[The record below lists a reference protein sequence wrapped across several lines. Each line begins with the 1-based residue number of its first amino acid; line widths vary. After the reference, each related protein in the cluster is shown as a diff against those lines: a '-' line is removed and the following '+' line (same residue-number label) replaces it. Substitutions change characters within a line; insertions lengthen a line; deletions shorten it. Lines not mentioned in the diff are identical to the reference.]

1 MKKNYCHNFGKIG
14 PTDCLFSILLMFAY
28 VIICSSLASLQFT
41 KIILFVSK
49 MMQAIKCI
57 FGVLTWLEKK
67 MLPMRSLYIPSLCF
81 RVVCAY
87 FYIPCKHRDIYF
99 TYIFLCLQGTL
110 DKSHFIELCESESVK
125 KIIETD
131 LWMLTMKECK

>member
-67 MLPMRSLYIPSLCF
+67 NVTDALSIYSISLIRGHGVNNPKNWSP
-81 RVVCAY
+81 
-87 FYIPCKHRDIYF
+87 I
-99 TYIFLCLQGTL
+99 
-110 DKSHFIELCESESVK
+110 
-125 KIIETD
+125 
-131 LWMLTMKECK
+131 